1 MLDHAAA
8 IRACARGDRA
18 ALEALFDAESAQ
30 LTGVALR
37 ILGRRD
43 LAEDA
48 VQDAF
53 VAIWRKAGQYDPG
66 RGSARGWIYAILRN
80 RALNIVRDGRRE
92 TGMEADRLELLH
104 ERDHELGR
112 AFDRLD
118 DRSALRR
125 CLATLDETRR
135 TAVLMAYVF
144 GYTHGEIAG
153 RLDAPLGTAKAW
165 VRRGL
170 AALRECLS

>member
-1 MLDHAAA
+1 MVDHAAELK
-8 IRACARGDRA
+8 ACARGDRA
-18 ALEALFDAESAQ
+18 ALKRLFAAESAQ

-37 ILGRRD
+37 LLRRRD

-53 VAIWRKAGQYDPG
+53 VAIWRKAGQYDPA

-80 RALNIVRDGRRE
+80 RALNMLRDGRRE
-92 TGMEADRLELLH
+92 TGVAPDELES
-104 ERDHELGR
+104 LGDQDETLTR
-112 AFDRLD
+112 AFERLD
-118 DRSALRR
+118 EQSALRR
-125 CLATLDETRR
+125 CLAALDDRKRR
-135 TAVLMAYVF
+135 AVLMAYVF

-153 RLDAPLGTAKAW
+153 RLNAPLGTAKAW
-165 VRRGL
+165 LRRGL